1 MNATALKIA
10 LLAFWCVWLCVVFAG
25 NLCDGLKELGLLGIG
40 WKFASG
46 NFEFLAT
53 TTARYGAPTWLNAL
67 LFAGVIAWEGLAA
80 LLFGL
85 AWRDARCGGL
95 KACRYLYPAF
105 LVGLLLW
112 AGFML
117 ADELLIAYTV
127 EGTHVRLLTA
137 QLATLLVIALVPEP
151 A

>member
-1 MNATALKIA
+1 MR
-10 LLAFWCVWLCVVFAG
+10 
-25 NLCDGLKELGLLGIG
+25 
-40 WKFASG
+40 S
-46 NFEFLAT
+46 
-53 TTARYGAPTWLNAL
+53 R
-67 LFAGVIAWEGLAA
+67 
-80 LLFGL
+80 
-85 AWRDARCGGL
+85 GGL

-105 LVGLLLW
+105 LISLLLW